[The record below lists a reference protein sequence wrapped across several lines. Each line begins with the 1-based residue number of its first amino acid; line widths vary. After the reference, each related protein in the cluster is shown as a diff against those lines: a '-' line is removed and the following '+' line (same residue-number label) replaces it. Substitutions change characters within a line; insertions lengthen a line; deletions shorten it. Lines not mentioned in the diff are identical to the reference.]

1 MEFFMENMT
10 RKAQGTI
17 GNIPQIAED
26 TSNTLGKAVASL
38 VDNLAPI
45 MDKLAGTES
54 NLKLSFDDLTL
65 DTGTA
70 KAKISG
76 SINFEVAYSE
86 QTQVKAKPVEGETK
100 SGDSNQV
107 DRTEVTN
114 VT

>member
-1 MEFFMENMT
+1 MELFMENIT
-10 RKAQGTI
+10 RKAEEAV
-17 GNIPQIAED
+17 GNIPKIAQD
-26 TSNTLGKAVASL
+26 ATNTLGKAVASL

-54 NLKLSFDDLTL
+54 NLKLSFDDLTF

-86 QTQVKAKPVEGETK
+86 QPRSKAEPTGAETL
-100 SGDSNQV
+100 SGGSGQV

-114 VT
+114 VS